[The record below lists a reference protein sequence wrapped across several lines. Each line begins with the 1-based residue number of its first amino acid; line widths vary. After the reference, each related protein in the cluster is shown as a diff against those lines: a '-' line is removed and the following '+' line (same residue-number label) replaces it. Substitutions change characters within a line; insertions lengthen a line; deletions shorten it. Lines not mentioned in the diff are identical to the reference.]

1 MMNEKPSIFSSFFWK
16 LMERSGV
23 SVIHFVIQIV
33 LARLLDPEHYG
44 VLAIMMV
51 FITIANQFIQDGFQ
65 TALVQNKDVTEEDY
79 SSVLWLALFVAAA
92 MYGVVFFGAPLIA
105 VIYEA
110 PGIEQP
116 LRVLALMLFPG
127 ALNLVQ
133 QAKVTREMDFKKV
146 FYSSTVGALLAGGV
160 ALVIAFM
167 GGGLWALVVKS
178 ILDVL
183 VASVIMFFTVPI
195 RLRFT
200 FNIKRIKVLFS
211 FGWKLLASTI
221 LGSLYD
227 NLSKLIIG
235 KKYSM
240 EALGHYE
247 KGNQFPLLIINTVNE
262 AVEGVMLPAMSAEQE
277 ESRKVGELMRNSI
290 MMSSYL
296 MVPMMVGLAAV
307 AEPLVRLMLTEKW
320 LPCVPYLQMCCLG
333 MMTYQLDSCNL
344 QAVNAMGRSDIFL
357 KLEIVKKVIDVPFLL
372 IAVFCFQSPLAIA
385 AYEMI
390 SGWAILFV
398 NAYPNKK
405 LVGYSGWQQV
415 KDILPTLGLSALM
428 CMSVMLCGRF
438 CMNMALPDF
447 VTLVIEVA
455 LGVVVYV
462 LLSVIFKPYP
472 YRMALE
478 MLKKQLRHDEETDEE

>member
-1 MMNEKPSIFSSFFWK
+1 MNEKPSIFSGFVWK
-16 LMERSGV
+16 LLERSGV

-33 LARLLDPEHYG
+33 LARLLDPEYYG
-44 VLAIMMV
+44 VLAVMMV

-79 SSVLWLALFVAAA
+79 SSVLWLALLVAAV
-92 MYGVVFFGAPLIA
+92 MYALVFVGAPLIA
-105 VIYEA
+105 VFYDA

-116 LRVLALMLFPG
+116 LRVLSLMLFPG
-127 ALNLVQ
+127 ALNLIQ
-133 QAKVTREMDFKKV
+133 QAKVTREMDFKRV
-146 FYSSTVGALLAGGV
+146 FYSSTVGALLSGAA
-160 ALVIAFM
+160 ALVIAFL

-183 VASVIMFFTVPI
+183 VASVIMYFTVPI
-195 RLRFT
+195 RLRFA
-200 FNIKRIKVLFS
+200 FNLKRIKVLFS
-211 FGWKLLASTI
+211 FGWKLLASTT
-221 LGSLYD
+221 LGTLYD

-235 KKYSM
+235 KKYSL

-247 KGNQFPLLIINTVNE
+247 KGNQFPMLIINTVNE
-262 AVEGVMLPAMSAEQE
+262 AVESVMLPAMAAEQDE
-277 ESRKVGELMRNSI
+277 TRKVRELMRNSI
-290 MMSSYL
+290 RMSSYL

-320 LPCVPYLQMCCLG
+320 LPCVPYMQMCCLG

-357 KLEIVKKVIDVPFLL
+357 KLEIVKKVIDIPFLM
-372 IAVFCFQSPLAIA
+372 IAVFCFRSPLAIA

-405 LVGYSGWQQV
+405 LIGYSGLQQV
-415 KDILPTLGLSALM
+415 KDILPTLAISGVMWA
-428 CMSVMLCGRF
+428 CVMLCGRF
-438 CMNMALPDF
+438 CAGAMLPDLM
-447 VTLVIEVA
+447 TLVIEV
-455 LGVVVYV
+455 LVGVAVYV
-462 LLSVIFKPYP
+462 LVSVIFKPYP
-472 YRMALE
+472 YTMALE
-478 MLKKQLRHDEETDEE
+478 MLKKQLHGDDE